1 MQAPGQPKHA
11 GSWGLARSARAEASL
26 PVRCIDR
33 TAAMVL
39 EQHWALAEA
48 EAVLRH
54 DARLVPRLARAHHA
68 SRTTIAPAASAH
80 MVTGGTG
87 GLGLLTARW
96 LAQRGDA
103 RTLALASRSG
113 VLARGTAVEWK
124 GLHATS
130 VVTRVQRCDTG
141 EGAHVGRLMAHVTGA
156 ASVMGVWH
164 AAGRLAR
171 AHAPK
176 AHGAWPL
183 HYVFSRAE
191 VRTHA

>member
-11 GSWGLARSARAEASL
+11 GSWGLSRSTRAEASL

-54 DARLVPRLARAHHA
+54 DARLVPRLARAHQAAHA
-68 SRTTIAPAASAH
+68 TVAPAASAH
-80 MVTGGTG
+80 VVTGGTG

-113 VLARGTAVEWK
+113 VLARGTAVEW
-124 GLHATS
+124 S
-130 VVTRVQRCDTG
+130 VVHASNMVALVRRCDAA
-141 EGAHVGRLMAHVTGA
+141 EGAHVGQLV
-156 ASVMGVWH
+156 
-164 AAGRLAR
+164 
-171 AHAPK
+171 
-176 AHGAWPL
+176 
-183 HYVFSRAE
+183 
-191 VRTHA
+191 